1 MGRLCGWHGWNTVV
15 VLGKKPIAGIG
26 IVDVER
32 HPVGGVRFLQRALRL
47 DRPRFAWR
55 DSVRGW
61 YPNLLVKEKD
71 SGEEHRLN
79 PAERTALAMRSIAC
93 YIQNSSRRRYT
104 ERRTGSPSLSDAMA
118 DEEKAVLAGRPGQ
131 RDWRKVKKL
140 NVLPSSDSERPLE
153 TGPLQRPRFF
163 HNSVVLAVPIAFWNE
178 RLDSRGQGHPWGPM
192 RFEPHRCLG
201 HSRFLLGFLE
211 HAIQR
216 KRLRMERIERY
227 QFRRHV

>member
-1 MGRLCGWHGWNTVV
+1 
-15 VLGKKPIAGIG
+15 
-26 IVDVER
+26 
-32 HPVGGVRFLQRALRL
+32 
-47 DRPRFAWR
+47 
-55 DSVRGW
+55 
-61 YPNLLVKEKD
+61 
-71 SGEEHRLN
+71 
-79 PAERTALAMRSIAC
+79 
-93 YIQNSSRRRYT
+93 
-104 ERRTGSPSLSDAMA
+104 MA

-131 RDWRKVKKL
+131 RDWRKVKKR

-153 TGPLQRPRFF
+153 TRPLQRPRFF
-163 HNSVVLAVPIAFWNE
+163 HNSAILAVPIAFWNE